1 MPDLKFEFSQDELA
15 SLKEA
20 FDEYSL
26 RSSEPDGK
34 VNFKALF
41 ENMEDRLLGEEGL
54 VESNR
59 KLVYEILRR
68 ILLFPEFQ
76 TMREVRVN
84 FDEFVTVLK
93 KSM

>member
-1 MPDLKFEFSQDELA
+1 
-15 SLKEA
+15 
-20 FDEYSL
+20 
-26 RSSEPDGK
+26 
-34 VNFKALF
+34 
-41 ENMEDRLLGEEGL
+41 MEDRLEGEEGL

-59 KLVYEILRR
+59 RLVYEILRR

-76 TMREVRVN
+76 TMREIKMN